1 MRNLKRALSLVMAMA
16 LIVGMMVVS
25 ASAASKDFTDADE
38 IRHPEAVNTMV
49 ALNVISGKEDGSY
62 FDPTGTLTRAE
73 MAKIISYVMNGGVE
87 PNIGTKV
94 VPTYSDID
102 NHWAEAYIEYCT
114 SMGIING
121 DGAGKFNPGGTLT
134 ASQAAKMFLTAMGYN
149 AEVFGLVGN
158 DWETNTNRY
167 ANEAG
172 LYENLGNV
180 SVSAPI
186 SRDDACQM
194 AYNAIQSA
202 LMVRGWSQDMTTGNI
217 TERYELAVGD
227 NGEPERTLLTERFG
241 GKIFVGTFAGNTN
254 TLTYSKDGYVKING
268 NLTTDDPDAKVKQ
281 AWMPYDLDIA
291 GIGEEFKVIFKDGT
305 GGKDGQP
312 DEKDNIYGVF
322 NTGATDVVTATR
334 ADVKDLKSD
343 DAQINIGDVKYDVQ
357 TDIASTGDVTEGVT
371 VITNYVGSG
380 TAYTGNDLKG
390 SSSANSKLTDALK
403 AANGDTI
410 KAVTDPDTG
419 KITTVYITTSKI
431 AAVTAINSEK
441 VTMNNGVGTITIAD
455 NDVYDGIAKG
465 DVVVATTLYAGKAT
479 DDGAYTIVEKAEVV
493 SGSVTRYKGTE
504 SVTVDGTVYNIYGKT
519 DMLGTIPDKTTTKA
533 FDGEDIGESYD
544 LYMVNGFVGAAVQT
558 SESANNYSVVLEV
571 KQDSTAGSA
580 FSALQL
586 QVMDAEGTKS
596 VITVSDDSE
605 KTASTDY
612 AVGDIVVYTGDASN
626 AVVTIKSTGT
636 TGSYNDSAKTF
647 GGVVT
652 TADCVLFAETTDKTA
667 GTGDN
672 TYKVYNIRSL
682 GDIPSG
688 AAKVVKNDGRVVA
701 IYMDLTGTP
710 TGATSTTV
718 YGIVTAYNG
727 KVKIDGTEY
736 HEYVAASNDDT
747 YTLYF
752 TDANNTTADLE
763 AGDLISFD
771 PSSDNTYGAAEL
783 PTKITASNSTG
794 VYVKEYSEADGTLTY
809 FTTVE
814 SSDDGYTG
822 DVDTQKTLALDEDCA
837 IVYVDADG
845 DAAGDEI
852 GINSFDS
859 VTGEMNAAIVTDT
872 KDGDQVIVAI
882 FVETSG
888 DCGIYE

>member
-217 TERYELAVGD
+217 TERYELAVND
-227 NGEPERTLLTERFG
+227 EGEATRSLFSERFG
-241 GKIFVGTFAGNTN
+241 GKIFVGTFVGNTN

-268 NLTTDDPDAKVKQ
+268 NLTTDDPDADVKQ

-322 NTGATDVVTATR
+322 NTGATDVVTATK
-334 ADVKDLKSD
+334 ADVKDQKSD
-343 DAQINIGDVKYDVQ
+343 KAQINIGGVKYDT
-357 TDIASTGDVTEGVT
+357 TDKVT
-371 VITNYVGSG
+371 VVTNYVGTG
-380 TAYTGNDLKG
+380 TELTANDG
-390 SSSANSKLTDALK
+390 STSANSKLTDALK
-403 AANGDTI
+403 AATGDVI
-410 KAVTDPDTG
+410 KAVTNPETGDIDT
-419 KITTVYITTSKI
+419 IYVTTSKI

-465 DVVVATTLYAGKAT
+465 DVVVATTLYADKAT
-479 DDGAYTIVEKAEVV
+479 EDGAYTIVEKAEVV

-672 TYKVYNIRSL
+672 TYKVYSIRSL

-688 AAKVVKNDGRVVA
+688 TAKVVTDDGRVVA
-701 IYMDLTGTP
+701 VYMDLGGTP

-718 YGIVTAYNG
+718 YGIVTDYNG

-736 HEYVAASNDDT
+736 HEYVAASNDNT

-809 FTTVE
+809 FTDVE

-822 DVDTQKTLALDEDCA
+822 KNQKTLALDEDCV